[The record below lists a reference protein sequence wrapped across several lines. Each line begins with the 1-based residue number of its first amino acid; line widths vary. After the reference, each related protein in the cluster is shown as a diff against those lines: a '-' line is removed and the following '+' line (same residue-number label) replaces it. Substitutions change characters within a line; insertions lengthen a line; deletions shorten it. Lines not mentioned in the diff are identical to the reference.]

1 MSIGVTEALIIAGAI
16 VLLFGA
22 SRLPQLMGA
31 LGKGI
36 REFKRAVR
44 EEEDEAPKQKASHP
58 DESKQ
63 TEENECSHS

>member
-44 EEEDEAPKQKASHP
+44 EEDEAPKQKASHP

>member
-1 MSIGVTEALIIAGAI
+1 MEVRKVSIGVTEALIIAGAI

-44 EEEDEAPKQKASHP
+44 EEDETPKQKATHHEE
-58 DESKQ
+58 ESKQ
-63 TEENECSHS
+63 TEE

>member
-1 MSIGVTEALIIAGAI
+1 MSIGVTEALLIAGAI

-44 EEEDEAPKQKASHP
+44 EDEEPPKQERAEKEGR
-58 DESKQ
+58 ESDQ
-63 TEENECSHS
+63 SE

>member
-31 LGKGI
+31 LGKSI
-36 REFKRAVR
+36 KEFKRAVR
-44 EEEDEAPKQKASHP
+44 EDDEPPKRSEERKPQGKP
-58 DESKQ
+58 
-63 TEENECSHS
+63 NEDRSERVE